1 MKHPYT
7 ALEQHPLWEVIK
19 TGLEDHLVANRDLT
33 ITTSES
39 HVIGYL
45 LAKIVEETDGA
56 GD

>member
-1 MKHPYT
+1 MKHPYK

-19 TGLEDHLVANRDLT
+19 TGLDDLVANRDLA

-45 LAKIVEETDGA
+45 LAKIMKETDGA
-56 GD
+56 DD

>member
-1 MKHPYT
+1 MKHPCT
-7 ALEQHPLWEVIK
+7 TLEQHPLWEVIK
-19 TGLEDHLVANRDLT
+19 TGLEDLVANRDLT

-45 LAKIVEETDGA
+45 LAKIVEESGGA